1 MSNRNYG
8 GVYFQMTFNVTLS
21 EKELRLYIQWLKK
34 NRMYKGMNL
43 PLGNPWEP
51 WMQETLDKL
60 QHTLND

>member
-1 MSNRNYG
+1 MITTPNSIK
-8 GVYFQMTFNVTLS
+8 VFNLDLT
-21 EKELRLYIQWLKK
+21 EKEIRIYIAWLNK

-60 QHTLND
+60 RKKLRYE